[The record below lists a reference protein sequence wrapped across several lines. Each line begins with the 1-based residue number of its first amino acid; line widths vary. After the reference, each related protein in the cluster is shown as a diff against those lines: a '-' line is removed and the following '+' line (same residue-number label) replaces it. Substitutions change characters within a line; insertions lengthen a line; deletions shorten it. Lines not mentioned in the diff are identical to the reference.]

1 MAIQGLTIKDGLGAV
16 KSLTV
21 ESGSYGYIPIHLS
34 PPVTTVVQ
42 NYSSS
47 FSWVGAASGTFAL
60 AINDPSRRSVTIFN
74 PGPNNLY
81 IAISSTGSTTNGFTI
96 SDINSAPT
104 YYSFML
110 YPSGT
115 YTSDENSAAVYYG
128 GYFING
134 AASDSILIT
143 EIK

>member
-1 MAIQGLTIKDGLGAV
+1 MAIQGLVVKDGLGAI

-34 PPVTTVVQ
+34 PPVTTVTQ

-47 FSWVGAASGTFAL
+47 FDWSGASSGTFAL
-60 AINDPSRRSVTIFN
+60 AINDASRRSLTIFN
-74 PGPNNLY
+74 PGPANLY
-81 IAISSTGSTTNGFTI
+81 IAISSTGSTTNGFTVSNI
-96 SDINSAPT
+96 SSAPV

-115 YTSDENSAAVYYG
+115 YTSDENTAAVYYG
-128 GYFING
+128 GYFISG
-134 AASDSILIT
+134 SASDSVLIT